1 MLELLS
7 GNGVIATLGAIVL
20 SLLAALG
27 VSIRSNGKK
36 SAQADELRRQ
46 AERDAEQA
54 ERIRRSL
61 EGRSR
66 VDAETSRLPDGG
78 ALDEL
83 RSDWSRRD

>member
-1 MLELLS
+1 MLDLLS
-7 GNGVIATLGAIVL
+7 GNGLIAGLIAIVL
-20 SLLAALG
+20 GLLAALG

-61 EGRSR
+61 EGRIKADEAVSK
-66 VDAETSRLPDGG
+66 LPDGG
-78 ALDEL
+78 AAQRL
-83 RSDWSRRD
+83 RSEWRRD